1 MANTLGIGKRYLRH
15 FVNNSKS
22 RWVVL
27 QGGRRSGKSF
37 AVYHWLH
44 FLASGAPVTIG
55 VVAAS
60 FPALQLAMNDF
71 TRATGLQITGS
82 IMLGYSCALSN
93 GSRFLFRS
101 FDTYQ
106 KAQGSTFDIL
116 YLEEA
121 LNIDEQIVSVLS
133 MSVTGQIFAAF
144 NPTKQ
149 SYIDRYIAKDKSNLL
164 ITTYKDN
171 PHLTPAQLAEF
182 AEIERRAALPT
193 ASLLDVYNKK
203 VYCDGVFGELSGR
216 VFKFVHTCTTAEY
229 EEVPAPELFGLDFG
243 FTQSEQS
250 DATALVGCKLYKGRA
265 YYRQYIYSTQLADN
279 KALALRMAELG
290 MDVYTPIV
298 GDYGGMGAGR
308 IKALVTAG
316 DYQWNEPG
324 ISAGFSVQNAQKG
337 KVLDGLNKMNQYEIW
352 VTEDS
357 TSLREEMDGYELN
370 AEGKPKS
377 GIADHAIDAC
387 RYATNSYYN
396 NFDYI
401 AEDENKAKEAE

>member
-15 FVNNSKS
+15 FVDNSKS

-182 AEIERRAALPT
+182 SEIERRASLPT

-216 VFKFVHTCTTAEY
+216 VFKFVHTCTTEEY

-298 GDYGGMGAGR
+298 GDYGGMGGGR

-352 VTEDS
+352 VTEESVD
-357 TSLREEMDGYELN
+357 LREEMDGYELN

-377 GIADHAIDAC
+377 GVADHAIDAC

-401 AEDENKAKEAE
+401 TEDENKAKEAE

>member
-15 FVNNSKS
+15 FVDNSKS

-182 AEIERRAALPT
+182 AEIERRASLPT

-216 VFKFVHTCTTAEY
+216 VFKFVHTCTTEEY

-298 GDYGGMGAGR
+298 GDYGGMGGGR

-316 DYQWNEPG
+316 DYQWNEPE
-324 ISAGFSVQNAQKG
+324 ISSGFSVQNAQKG

-352 VTEDS
+352 VTEESVD
-357 TSLREEMDGYELN
+357 LREEMDGYELN

-401 AEDENKAKEAE
+401 TEDENKAKEAE